1 MTSCSKA
8 SFADSSASDRV
19 SATFC
24 STDGCRGWIRDN
36 KRRAIRTICVSDVG
50 SRTSFISEVV
60 SAKITVDGMV
70 DVAIIFSSSVT
81 EASSANLTIS
91 ELIKMTKRN
100 PYLPPKHFTNGQ
112 SIFSLPD
119 HKAQEVKS
127 LPMFLQAVLIPISR
141 PTYTNTTHGIQRIA
155 FNVLLLNRSSSF
167 WESQTA
173 TSELISWF
181 PWTT

>member
-1 MTSCSKA
+1 VKNFTIESEMTSCSTA

-24 STDGCRGWIRDN
+24 STDGCRGCIRDN
-36 KRRAIRTICVSDVG
+36 KRRAVRTISASDVG
-50 SRTSFISEVV
+50 SRISFTSEVV
-60 SAKITVDGMV
+60 SAKMTIDGIV
-70 DVAIIFSSSVT
+70 DVAIISSSNVT
-81 EASSANLTIS
+81 ETSSANLESS
-91 ELIKMTKRN
+91 ELIKMTECN

-127 LPMFLQAVLIPISR
+127 LPMFLQSFNINIKAHIH
-141 PTYTNTTHGIQRIA
+141 TNITHGIQRIA

-167 WESQTA
+167 
-173 TSELISWF
+173 
-181 PWTT
+181 